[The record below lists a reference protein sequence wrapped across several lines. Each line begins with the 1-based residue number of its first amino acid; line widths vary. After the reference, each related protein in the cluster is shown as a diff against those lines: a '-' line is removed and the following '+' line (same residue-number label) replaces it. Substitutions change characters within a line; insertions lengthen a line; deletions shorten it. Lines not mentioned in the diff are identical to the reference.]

1 MKKSLSK
8 KMTKLALALTLT
20 AGAFGALTPHHVF
33 AAETTD
39 IKVTI
44 ESYKYTQD
52 ELDGLDYL
60 NAVRTKVGL
69 SKVKLDPYLIKA
81 AQNHAKYLFTN
92 TVSLFELHDEVPG
105 NSGFTGVTPADRANF
120 VGASGYD
127 HVGEAIFMG
136 NGTIITGVR
145 SLIEVPYHRMTLIS
159 PNLTSI
165 GLAKE
170 GGSVVGSLGNEK
182 GNSSV
187 TVYPYDGQ
195 KNVPVA
201 FPGGEVPN
209 PLEQF
214 GVERS
219 GFIISYQQ
227 KDLGSNPSFSL
238 KDSKGNDVPVFSES
252 NQMYSPDALLLIPKE
267 NLKYSETYTATV
279 NNKSWSFTTIN
290 DRVNN
295 DLASVLSDEPIG
307 KYSED
312 NIGLR
317 FNRSYVDLMGH
328 RMKMVNGTLFMPIT
342 GVFSGLFKAIG
353 ADVQLGNIGPYA
365 YTETTSIA
373 TNFDLAKAWVRTDDP
388 YREREVELSAPPFKD
403 EDGLVYFPVR
413 LFFETLGAT
422 VTYDDKSFVM
432 SINFSKTKDSEPT
445 KPEVN
450 QFPTSPVKLDI
461 PSNYLKITDQM
472 KDLKGHWAAKEIAWA
487 ISKNITQGYPD
498 NTFRPD
504 QPVTEAEFLAF
515 LFRALKSDTTGL
527 DLQQHLHW
535 ADGLYNIGARYQLP
549 IPGYY
554 DLKARETKLTRT
566 RVAEIITAVDGFVYQ
581 GDDAIQYLLSKGY
594 SVGKTAPTVEG
605 YHGNDKLTR
614 AETVKFLL
622 TIMTT
627 GLTELK

>member
-8 KMTKLALALTLT
+8 KVTKLALALTLT
-20 AGAFGALTPHHVF
+20 AGAIGALTPHHVF
-33 AAETTD
+33 AAETTTD
-39 IKVTI
+39 VKVTI

-60 NAVRTKVGL
+60 NAVRTKAGL
-69 SKVKLDPYLIKA
+69 SKVKLDPYLTKA

-92 TVSLFELHDEVPG
+92 TVSLFETHDEAPG
-105 NSGFTGVTPADRANF
+105 NSGFTGVTPNDRANL

-127 HVGEAIFMG
+127 HVGENIFMG
-136 NGTIITGVR
+136 DGTISTGVR
-145 SLIEVPYHRMTLIS
+145 SLIEVPYHRMALLS

-165 GLAKE
+165 GLAKD
-170 GGSVVGSLGNEK
+170 GGSVVISLGNEK

-201 FPGGEVPN
+201 FPGGEVPD

-227 KDLGSNPSFSL
+227 KGLGSNPSFSL

-252 NQMYSPDALLLIPKE
+252 MQEYLLLIPKE

-290 DRVNN
+290 DGVND
-295 DLASVLSDEPIG
+295 DLVSILSDEPLG

-317 FNRSYVDLMGH
+317 FNRGYVDLMGH

-342 GVFSGLFKAIG
+342 GVFSGLFKAID

-373 TNFDLAKAWVRTDDP
+373 TNFDLAKAWVRTGEGAS

-403 EDGLVYFPVR
+403 KEGLVYFPVR

-432 SINFSKTKDSEPT
+432 SIDFSKTEASEPT

-487 ISKNITQGYPD
+487 ISQNITQGYPD

-527 DLQQHLHW
+527 DLQQHHHW
-535 ADGLYNIGARYQLP
+535 ADGLYAIGARYQLP

-554 DLKARETKLTRT
+554 DLKARDTKLTRT
-566 RVAEIITAVDGFVYQ
+566 RVADIITAVDGFVYR
-581 GDDAIQYLLSKGY
+581 GDDAIKYLLSKGY
-594 SVGKTAPTVEG
+594 SAGKTAPTVEG

-614 AETVKFLL
+614 AEAVKFLL
-622 TIMTT
+622 TIMTK
-627 GLTELK
+627 GVTELK